1 MAAAGLTFDMAY
13 TSLLSRAIKTL
24 WLSLEEMDLMWLPV
38 TKHWRLNERHYGKL
52 QGTNKKEAVAEFGEE
67 QVQLWRR
74 SYATPPP
81 PVDLDSPEYPKAD
94 PRYAG
99 LRESD
104 LPRGESL
111 KDVLARVMPYWE
123 ETILPQLK
131 AGKRVLIAAHGN
143 SLRALIKHLE
153 NVSDNDIAGMDIPTG
168 VPKAYRLDASFKCVE
183 TRYLLDAACRR
194 LKIPLVYGAVHRFT
208 GQVSVFDARRDDS
221 PCYRC
226 LFPEPPSAAEAPNC
240 SEAGV
245 LGVLPGVIGL
255 LQATE
260 AIKLVLG
267 IGETLVGRLL
277 CYDALAARFR
287 ELRLPRDPACPGC
300 SANAAFDGYEDL
312 AALCAG

>member
-1 MAAAGLTFDMAY
+1 MTRSVPYQLVLLRHGESEWNQKNLFTGWRDVKLTEQGEREAREGGRAMAATGLTFDMAY

-67 QVQLWRR
+67 QVKLWRR

-99 LRESD
+99 LHESD

-111 KDVLARVMPYWE
+111 KDVLARVMPYWDG
-123 ETILPQLK
+123 TILPQLK

-153 NVSDNDIAGMDIPTG
+153 NVSDDDIAGMDIPTG
-168 VPKAYRLDASFKCVE
+168 VPKTYQLDASFKCAE
-183 TRYLLDAACRR
+183 TRYLLDADELARR
-194 LKIPLVYGAVHRFT
+194 IGAVKAQT
-208 GQVSVFDARRDDS
+208 G
-221 PCYRC
+221 
-226 LFPEPPSAAEAPNC
+226 
-240 SEAGV
+240 
-245 LGVLPGVIGL
+245 
-255 LQATE
+255 
-260 AIKLVLG
+260 
-267 IGETLVGRLL
+267 
-277 CYDALAARFR
+277 
-287 ELRLPRDPACPGC
+287 
-300 SANAAFDGYEDL
+300 
-312 AALCAG
+312 